1 MGRKKEKQHEISGPG
16 ASGPPGARGHEE
28 LPTGPVG
35 RCSVPQPS
43 SLLVPPAGFSV
54 GSTQL
59 LCNGCASE
67 RHPATVS
74 DSIVYNGLFAT
85 VGVYFVTVS
94 PVVGTALNR
103 RAAGGEAGLK
113 INFSLPSHA
122 TSKALGARL
131 EVTRTGGGRIFC
143 LRGHVSHE
151 PKLIAGS

>member
-16 ASGPPGARGHEE
+16 ASGSPGARGHEE
-28 LPTGPVG
+28 PPTGPVG

-54 GSTQL
+54 GSTHL
-59 LCNGCASE
+59 LCNACADE
-67 RHPATVS
+67 KHPATVS
-74 DSIVYNGLFAT
+74 DSRYNGLFAT

-113 INFSLPSHA
+113 INFSFPSHA
-122 TSKALGARL
+122 TSKALGAML